1 MKLNKII
8 LIGLLIIAFS
18 CNNDDDNLHINLNGT
33 YIGTFE
39 RNGVISNVELDL
51 AENIFTGS
59 SEITKYPA
67 ICSGNYSNTS
77 NEITFSN
84 LCVWTAEFDWT
95 LILNGR
101 WTFNLNGENMTLV
114 KSNGD
119 KYTLTKQ

>member
-8 LIGLLIIAFS
+8 PIGLLIFAFA
-18 CNNDDDNLHINLNGT
+18 CNNDDSHINLNGT

-39 RNGVISNVELDL
+39 RNGVVSNVELDL
-51 AENIFTGS
+51 AENIFSGS
-59 SEITKYPA
+59 SEIIKYPA

-95 LILNGR
+95 LILDGN
-101 WTFNLNGENMTLV
+101 WTYSLNGKNLTLI